1 MAFSWKTLGIGLLC
15 VLVLIAGRLANY
27 YHGKYTAADEAH
39 QVAETKI
46 KEKQGTIDEMKHRQ
60 QELAALDAKNLQ
72 ELADAQSEIEALRAD
87 VANNRRRLQLSATCG
102 KSGTATGTT
111 GQADATAPR
120 LTDAAQQ
127 NYFTLRD
134 RIAAATNQILGL
146 QAYINT
152 QCVKAANGS
161 HQ

>member
-1 MAFSWKTLGIGLLC
+1 MSFSWKTLGIGLLC

-27 YHGKYTAADEAH
+27 YHGKYTAADEAR
-39 QVAETKI
+39 QTAETKI
-46 KEKQGTIDEMKHRQ
+46 KAKQSVIDDMNRRQ

-87 VANNRRRLQLSATCG
+87 VATNRRRLQLNATCG

-111 GQADATAPR
+111 GQADAAAPR

-134 RIAAATNQILGL
+134 RIAATTNQILGL

-152 QCVKAANGS
+152 QCLKVANGS